1 MRKAFLRRL
10 PRSQVKRNRGRFQ
23 GLGGGA
29 QGMGDLKSEPLGAEE
44 CAMFRRLIGIMIPA
58 DPETALPSADDPL
71 ILEDCIASLGRDAA
85 AIRILLAEL
94 MRIGFLD
101 LPADQAERRAMALLG
116 DGRTEVQALSRVVV
130 AAYYRDDRVMLAY
143 GREPRA
149 PFPKG
154 HVLPQGD
161 WALLDVVKQ
170 KEPFW
175 RDDREA

>member
-1 MRKAFLRRL
+1 MD
-10 PRSQVKRNRGRFQ
+10 N
-23 GLGGGA
+23 
-29 QGMGDLKSEPLGAEE
+29 LKPEALNDEARPI
-44 CAMFRRLIGIMIPA
+44 FRRLLGIMIPA
-58 DPETALPSADDPL
+58 DPEMALPSADDPL
-71 ILEDCIASLGRDAA
+71 IVEDCIETLGRDAA

-94 MRIGFLD
+94 MRLGFLD
-101 LPADQAERRAMALLG
+101 LPIEQAEAEAMALLSEA
-116 DGRTEVQALSRVVV
+116 RAEVQTLSRVVV

-154 HVLPQGD
+154 HTLPQGD
-161 WALLDVVKQ
+161 WALLDVIKQ

>member
-1 MRKAFLRRL
+1 MD
-10 PRSQVKRNRGRFQ
+10 N
-23 GLGGGA
+23 
-29 QGMGDLKSEPLGAEE
+29 LKPEPLNAE
-44 CAMFRRLIGIMIPA
+44 ARAIFRRLLGIMIPA
-58 DPETALPSADDPL
+58 DPEMALPSADDRL
-71 ILEDCIASLGRDAA
+71 ILEDCIETLGRDAA

-101 LPADQAERRAMALLG
+101 LPADEAEPKAMALLG
-116 DGRTEVQALSRVVV
+116 ENRAEVQALSRVVV

-154 HVLPQGD
+154 HSLPQAD
-161 WALLDVVKQ
+161 WSLLDVVKQ

-175 RDDREA
+175 RDDRGA

>member
-1 MRKAFLRRL
+1 
-10 PRSQVKRNRGRFQ
+10 
-23 GLGGGA
+23 
-29 QGMGDLKSEPLGAEE
+29 MGDLKPEALGAEE
-44 CAMFRRLIGIMIPA
+44 RVMFRRLLGIMIPA
-58 DPETALPSADDPL
+58 DPEMALPSADDPL
-71 ILEDCIASLGRDAA
+71 ILEDCIETLGRDAA
-85 AIRILLAEL
+85 VIRILLAEL
-94 MRIGFLD
+94 MRLGFLD
-101 LPADQAERRAMALLG
+101 LPIERAEAKAMALLSEA
-116 DGRTEVQALSRVVV
+116 RAEVQALSRVVV

-154 HVLPQGD
+154 HTLPQGD

>member
-1 MRKAFLRRL
+1 
-10 PRSQVKRNRGRFQ
+10 
-23 GLGGGA
+23 
-29 QGMGDLKSEPLGAEE
+29 MGDLRPEPLGVEE
-44 CAMFRRLIGIMIPA
+44 RAMFRRLIGIMIPA

-71 ILEDCIASLGRDAA
+71 ILEDCIASLGRDAE
-85 AIRILLAEL
+85 AIRILLGEL

-101 LPADQAERRAMALLG
+101 LPTDQAELKAMALLG
-116 DGRTEVQALSRVVV
+116 ENRAEVQALSRVVV

-154 HVLPQGD
+154 HLLPQGD
-161 WALLDVVKQ
+161 WSLLDVVKQ

-175 RDDREA
+175 RDDRGA

>member
-1 MRKAFLRRL
+1 MADLR
-10 PRSQVKRNRGRFQ
+10 
-23 GLGGGA
+23 
-29 QGMGDLKSEPLGAEE
+29 SETLTGEE
-44 CAMFRRLIGIMIPA
+44 RDIFRRLIGIMIPV
-58 DPETALPSADDPL
+58 DPEMALPSADDAL
-71 ILEDCIASLGRDAA
+71 IFEDCIETLGRDAA
-85 AIRILLAEL
+85 AIRILLGEL

-101 LPADQAERRAMALLG
+101 LPADVAEPKAMALLG
-116 DGRTEVQALSRVVV
+116 ENRAEVQALSRVVV

-175 RDDREA
+175 RDDRGA

>member
-1 MRKAFLRRL
+1 
-10 PRSQVKRNRGRFQ
+10 
-23 GLGGGA
+23 
-29 QGMGDLKSEPLGAEE
+29 MGDLRPEPLGVEE
-44 CAMFRRLIGIMIPA
+44 RAMFRRLIGIMIPA

-71 ILEDCIASLGRDAA
+71 ILEDCIASLGRDAE
-85 AIRILLAEL
+85 AIRILLGEL

-101 LPADQAERRAMALLG
+101 LPADQAEPKAMALLG
-116 DGRTEVQALSRVVV
+116 ENRAEVQALSRVVV

-154 HVLPQGD
+154 HSLPQGD
-161 WALLDVVKQ
+161 WSLLDVVKQ

-175 RDDREA
+175 RDDRGA

>member
-1 MRKAFLRRL
+1 MGNLR
-10 PRSQVKRNRGRFQ
+10 P
-23 GLGGGA
+23 
-29 QGMGDLKSEPLGAEE
+29 EPLGVEE
-44 CAMFRRLIGIMIPA
+44 RAMFRRLIGIMIPA

-71 ILEDCIASLGRDAA
+71 ILEDCIASLGRDAE

-94 MRIGFLD
+94 VRIGFLD
-101 LPADQAERRAMALLG
+101 LPTDQAELKAMALLG
-116 DGRTEVQALSRVVV
+116 ENRAEVQALSRVVV

-154 HVLPQGD
+154 HSLPQGD
-161 WALLDVVKQ
+161 WSLLDVVKQ

-175 RDDREA
+175 RDDRGA

>member
-1 MRKAFLRRL
+1 
-10 PRSQVKRNRGRFQ
+10 
-23 GLGGGA
+23 
-29 QGMGDLKSEPLGAEE
+29 MGDLKPEPLGVEE
-44 CAMFRRLIGIMIPA
+44 RTIFRRLIGMMIPA
-58 DPETALPSADDPL
+58 DPEMALPSADDPL

-94 MRIGFLD
+94 MRIGFLG
-101 LPADQAERRAMALLG
+101 LPAEQAEHKVMALLG

-154 HVLPQGD
+154 HSLPQGD
-161 WALLDVVKQ
+161 WSLLDVVKQ

-175 RDDREA
+175 RDDRGA

>member
-1 MRKAFLRRL
+1 MD
-10 PRSQVKRNRGRFQ
+10 N
-23 GLGGGA
+23 
-29 QGMGDLKSEPLGAEE
+29 LKPEALNDEAR
-44 CAMFRRLIGIMIPA
+44 AIFRRLLGIMIPA
-58 DPETALPSADDPL
+58 DPEMALPSADDPL
-71 ILEDCIASLGRDAA
+71 ILEDCIETLGRDAA

-94 MRIGFLD
+94 MRLGFLD
-101 LPADQAERRAMALLG
+101 LPIERAEAKAMALLSEA
-116 DGRTEVQALSRVVV
+116 RAEVQTLSRVVV

-154 HVLPQGD
+154 HTLPQGD

>member
-1 MRKAFLRRL
+1 MRKACLRRL
-10 PRSQVKRNRGRFQ
+10 PRSLVKRNGGRFQ
-23 GLGGGA
+23 GLDRGA
-29 QGMGDLKSEPLGAEE
+29 QGMGDLKPEPLGAEE
-44 CAMFRRLIGIMIPA
+44 RAMFRRLIGIMIPA
-58 DPETALPSADDPL
+58 DPETSLPSADDPL
-71 ILEDCIASLGRDAA
+71 ILKDCIASLGRDAA
-85 AIRILLAEL
+85 AIRILLGEL

-101 LPADQAERRAMALLG
+101 LPADQAEHKVMALLG
-116 DGRTEVQALSRVVV
+116 EGRAEVQALSRVVV
-130 AAYYRDDRVMLAY
+130 AVYYRDDRVMLAY

-154 HVLPQGD
+154 HTLPQGD

>member
-1 MRKAFLRRL
+1 MADLR
-10 PRSQVKRNRGRFQ
+10 
-23 GLGGGA
+23 
-29 QGMGDLKSEPLGAEE
+29 SEPLTAEE
-44 CAMFRRLIGIMIPA
+44 RDIFRRLIGIMIPA
-58 DPETALPSADDPL
+58 DPEMALPSADDAL
-71 ILEDCIASLGRDAA
+71 ILEDCIETLGRDAA
-85 AIRILLAEL
+85 AIRILLGEL
-94 MRIGFLD
+94 MRIDFLG
-101 LPADQAERRAMALLG
+101 LPAEQAEHKVMALLG

-175 RDDREA
+175 RDDRGA

>member
-1 MRKAFLRRL
+1 MADLR
-10 PRSQVKRNRGRFQ
+10 
-23 GLGGGA
+23 
-29 QGMGDLKSEPLGAEE
+29 SEPLTAEE
-44 CAMFRRLIGIMIPA
+44 RDIFRRLIGIMIPA
-58 DPETALPSADDPL
+58 DPEMALPSADDAL
-71 ILEDCIASLGRDAA
+71 ILEDCIETLGRDAA
-85 AIRILLAEL
+85 AIRILLGEL
-94 MRIGFLD
+94 MRIGFLG
-101 LPADQAERRAMALLG
+101 LPAEQAEHKVMALLG

-175 RDDREA
+175 RDDRGA

>member
-1 MRKAFLRRL
+1 MRKDCLRRQR
-10 PRSQVKRNRGRFQ
+10 RSLVKHNG
-23 GLGGGA
+23 GL
-29 QGMGDLKSEPLGAEE
+29 LRPLGREKKGMDGLKPEALTAEQRGI
-44 CAMFRRLIGIMIPA
+44 FQRLIGIMIPA
-58 DPETALPSADDPL
+58 DPEMALPSADDPL
-71 ILEDCIASLGRDAA
+71 ILQDCIETLGRDTA

-101 LPADQAERRAMALLG
+101 LPAEQAEAIAMALLG
-116 DGRTEVQALSRVVV
+116 DNRAEVQALSRVVV

-154 HVLPQGD
+154 HILPPSD

-170 KEPFW
+170 RKPFW
-175 RDDREA
+175 RDDRGA

>member
-1 MRKAFLRRL
+1 MADLR
-10 PRSQVKRNRGRFQ
+10 
-23 GLGGGA
+23 
-29 QGMGDLKSEPLGAEE
+29 SETLTGEE
-44 CAMFRRLIGIMIPA
+44 RDIFRRLTGIMIPV
-58 DPETALPSADDPL
+58 DPEMALPSADDPL

-101 LPADQAERRAMALLG
+101 LPADQAEHKVMALLG
-116 DGRTEVQALSRVVV
+116 DGRAEVQALSRVVV

-175 RDDREA
+175 RDDRGA

>member
-1 MRKAFLRRL
+1 MADLR
-10 PRSQVKRNRGRFQ
+10 
-23 GLGGGA
+23 
-29 QGMGDLKSEPLGAEE
+29 SEPLTGEE
-44 CAMFRRLIGIMIPA
+44 RDIFRRLIGIMIPA
-58 DPETALPSADDPL
+58 DPEMALPSADDAL
-71 ILEDCIASLGRDAA
+71 ILEDCIETLGRDAA
-85 AIRILLAEL
+85 AIRILLGEL
-94 MRIGFLD
+94 MRIDFLG
-101 LPADQAERRAMALLG
+101 LPAEQAEHKVMALLG

-175 RDDREA
+175 RDDRGA

>member
-1 MRKAFLRRL
+1 
-10 PRSQVKRNRGRFQ
+10 
-23 GLGGGA
+23 
-29 QGMGDLKSEPLGAEE
+29 MGDLKPEPLGVEE
-44 CAMFRRLIGIMIPA
+44 RTIFRRLIGMMIPA
-58 DPETALPSADDPL
+58 DPEMALPSADDPL

-101 LPADQAERRAMALLG
+101 LPADQAEHKVMALLG
-116 DGRTEVQALSRVVV
+116 DGRAEVQALSRVVV

-161 WALLDVVKQ
+161 WSLLDGVKQ
-170 KEPFW
+170 KDPVW
-175 RDDREA
+175 RDDRGA

>member
-1 MRKAFLRRL
+1 
-10 PRSQVKRNRGRFQ
+10 
-23 GLGGGA
+23 
-29 QGMGDLKSEPLGAEE
+29 MGDLKPEPLGAKERT
-44 CAMFRRLIGIMIPA
+44 MFRRLIGIMIPA

-85 AIRILLAEL
+85 AIRLLLAEL
-94 MRIGFLD
+94 MRIGFFD
-101 LPADQAERRAMALLG
+101 LPADQAEYRAMALLG
-116 DGRTEVQALSRVVV
+116 DGRAEVQALSRVVV

-154 HVLPQGD
+154 HTLQQGD
-161 WALLDVVKQ
+161 WTLLDVVKQ

>member
-1 MRKAFLRRL
+1 MRKACLRR
-10 PRSQVKRNRGRFQ
+10 PRLFLVKHDGGRFQ
-23 GLGGGA
+23 GLIRGKI
-29 QGMGDLKSEPLGAEE
+29 GMNDLKPEPLTAEE
-44 CAMFRRLIGIMIPA
+44 RAIFRRLVGLMIPA

-71 ILEDCIASLGRDAA
+71 ILEECIGSLGRDAP
-85 AIRILLAEL
+85 AIRILLGEL

-101 LPADQAERRAMALLG
+101 VPVEQAEAEAMDLLG
-116 DGRTEVQALSRVVV
+116 ENRAEVQALSRVVV

-154 HVLPQGD
+154 HSLEQGD

-170 KEPFW
+170 KELFW
-175 RDDREA
+175 RDDRGG